1 MIESKGRFM
10 KRIGVLT
17 SGGDAQGMNAAVR
30 AVVRAGLDR
39 GAEVYAIYEG
49 YQGLVQGG
57 DAIHPMSWGSV
68 GGILQQGGTVI
79 GTARCQEFRSREGRL
94 QAVRNLFAHGI
105 DGLVVIGGDGS
116 LTGADILRAE
126 WSELVAELV
135 AQGALSADQAA
146 EHARLAIV
154 GLVGSIDNDMQGTD
168 ITIGADS
175 ALHRIT
181 EAIDAITSTAS
192 SHRRSFVVEVMGRNS
207 GYLALMSAIAT
218 GADWVLIPESPPDVD
233 NWEEKMCEVLKAGR
247 AAGRRNSMVIVAE
260 GALDRN
266 GNKISADY
274 VQRVL
279 VERLQEDTRVT
290 ILGHVQRGGSPS
302 AYDRIM
308 STLLGVAAVEELL
321 DGAHDAEPQL
331 IGVRGNRVVRIPLM
345 ECVRNTQAVNE
356 AIRSLDFAQ
365 ASKLRG
371 RSFEENFRILRTM
384 VRALPHPPRPGM
396 RRLRLAVLNASG
408 LAPGMNAAVRA
419 AVRLAL
425 DRGHYVL
432 GVRNSFHGLVDND
445 LFEFDWMGVNG
456 WARMGGAE
464 LGTNRRQLAPSDYYA
479 IARTIEERKIDG
491 LLVIGGW
498 SGYNTA
504 LQMLKGRENFPAF
517 DLPIILMPATINNN
531 LPGTE
536 LCVGADTALN
546 SIVDAM
552 NKIKQSAV
560 ASQRCFV
567 VEVMGKYCGYLAL
580 MSMVATGAERAYL
593 TERGITLDDLRA
605 DVRLLNTG
613 FAEGKRL
620 GVMIRNEKAHPIY
633 TTDFIAQLFEAEG
646 GDLYEVRTA
655 VLGHLQQGG
664 DPTPFDRILATR
676 YAYRCIQYLEEK
688 AYAGDNEVAC
698 VGITGSEYAITP
710 LVDALRSYDVAME
723 RPKQQWWLS
732 LEPMARMLAQP
743 GPGFYGEAQ

>member
-1 MIESKGRFM
+1 M

-321 DGAHDAEPQL
+321 DGARDAEPQL